1 MTFAV
6 ALLLPAVVAL
16 GNWQLARGAEKRA
29 METDYLAKL
38 AAIASSPTELA
49 AQPRFQR
56 VRLQGHFVEQAF
68 LVDNQVVKGR
78 PGYWLVQV
86 FNDVSNQR
94 LLLNR
99 GFIGGLAH
107 REMLPEFK
115 TPPGE
120 VNLVGTVW
128 PFTGLVPVLDDDQW
142 ADDWPKR
149 VQRLDVLR
157 MSELVGTV
165 PVEIRLEPGQPGVVE
180 AAPFAQV
187 LSDAKH
193 RGYAATWFGL
203 AIALLGGYIVFGIK
217 IAHEINRE

>member
-99 GFIGGLAH
+99 AQGRATRIVKGMSH
-107 REMLPEFK
+107 I
-115 TPPGE
+115 TVVVSDGE
-120 VNLVGTVW
+120 E
-128 PFTGLVPVLDDDQW
+128 
-142 ADDWPKR
+142 
-149 VQRLDVLR
+149 
-157 MSELVGTV
+157 S
-165 PVEIRLEPGQPGVVE
+165 
-180 AAPFAQV
+180 
-187 LSDAKH
+187 
-193 RGYAATWFGL
+193 
-203 AIALLGGYIVFGIK
+203 
-217 IAHEINRE
+217 